1 MKIFYKKPFLIADIG
16 VNYYDIAQKEE
27 ISNMEAAK
35 LMILEAKKCGVDAVK
50 FESYKTE
57 NIISSEFPDQFDLFK
72 KYDKFEKEEFRELAE
87 FCDELKIKFLSSPL
101 DFESADYLDEFMDIY
116 SIASSDLTNIPFIQ
130 YIAKKNKP
138 ILLLTGAATLNEV
151 KQAVKAIE
159 DVSTVDIAILHSVLS
174 YPTDYRDA
182 NLEMIKDLAQN
193 FPIYEIGYSDHT
205 KPDSNMFVL
214 TTAFNF
220 GADIIE
226 KHFTLD
232 KSLPG
237 NDHSHSMDPDDVR
250 IFKTNIGFLSQIK
263 GMKNKQPLISESSAS
278 RNARK
283 SIVAIKDIK
292 KGDVITSELLTFKR
306 PGIGISPA
314 QLDEVIGKTAL
325 VDIAEDTL
333 IDFSMLE
340 E

>member
-1 MKIFYKKPFLIADIG
+1 MNIFFKKPFLIADIG

-182 NLEMIKDLAQN
+182 NLAMIKDLAQN

-292 KGDVITSELLTFKR
+292 KGDVITSDLLTFKR

>member
-1 MKIFYKKPFLIADIG
+1 
-16 VNYYDIAQKEE
+16 
-27 ISNMEAAK
+27 
-35 LMILEAKKCGVDAVK
+35 
-50 FESYKTE
+50 
-57 NIISSEFPDQFDLFK
+57 
-72 KYDKFEKEEFRELAE
+72 
-87 FCDELKIKFLSSPL
+87 
-101 DFESADYLDEFMDIY
+101 MDIY

-292 KGDVITSELLTFKR
+292 KGDVITSDLLTFKR

>member
-1 MKIFYKKPFLIADIG
+1 MNIFYKKPFLIADIG

-292 KGDVITSELLTFKR
+292 KGDVITSDLLTFKR